1 MSSTNISKLI
11 EERTELLKELATL
24 TQMLHGSF
32 LERYSVCSR
41 KNCKCRSGE
50 RHGPRY
56 YVVVNI
62 NGKQKQKYIPITQI
76 AAARKGIDQYKR
88 LGEIVEE
95 ITQINLEFIK
105 EGVYPDT

>member
-11 EERTELLKELATL
+11 EERTGLLTELATL
-24 TQMLHGSF
+24 PQMLHGSF

-41 KNCKCRSGE
+41 KNCKCHSEE

-62 NGKQKQKYIPITQI
+62 NRKQKQKYIPITQI
-76 AAARKGIDQYKR
+76 AAAMKCIDQYKR

-95 ITQINLEFIK
+95 ITRINLTLIK
-105 EGVYPDT
+105 EGVYADS

>member
-41 KNCKCRSGE
+41 KNCKCHSGE

-62 NGKQKQKYIPITQI
+62 NGKQNQKYIPITQVS
-76 AAARKGIDQYKR
+76 AAMKGIDQYKR

-95 ITQINLEFIK
+95 ITQINLKLIR
-105 EGVYPDT
+105 EGVYADS